1 MIQTH
6 EIEKQIYK
14 LYKMSRDKTNVEQAE
29 KANNLMEEIIR
40 FFQLLDLFMN
50 DQHAEIVKRIY
61 FHRQNMFRIGIRAV
75 SLHAAFFTINNW
87 DRCSPVSLARNQPI
101 TQAIL
106 YFGVSITLLSGI
118 FCDFFFSF

>member
-61 FHRQNMFRIGIRAV
+61 FHRQNMFRVGIRAV
-75 SLHAAFFTINNW
+75 SFQIFIPERTLYKYRQKYCEIIAE
-87 DRCSPVSLARNQPI
+87 
-101 TQAIL
+101 IL
-106 YFGVSITLLSGI
+106 EKAHF
-118 FCDFFFSF
+118 D